1 MSFHNPLGL
10 LGLIGIPIVILIYI
24 IKNKHTE
31 QIVTSN
37 YLWHLS
43 EKFLNKKK
51 NISFVSGIISLLLQ
65 IIAITMIS
73 LVIAHP
79 IIYIPNGA
87 KEYCFILDG
96 SGSMNMVIEEKS
108 RIDIGKDEI
117 KNIINSSAD
126 GSKYTLIFASD
137 TARVVYE
144 KFDNK
149 EKACELLEDLK
160 PSGVS
165 VTYDSI
171 LKHVQKYFNENKSM
185 ITYLVTD
192 KDYQSNNIEIINVSN
207 DVDNYAISNFN
218 YIIEESLLK
227 INANVLSY
235 ESDTTLNVNLYIDGV
250 LLDSKE
256 VEVSKLTEGN
266 YYFETDNTDFLNISL
281 EISNVDGLMLD
292 NVSTIYNVEKEH
304 NYSTLVI
311 SYRPF
316 YIESMLKT
324 VGNTSVTV
332 ISPENYNSDMSGYSL
347 YIFDAVT
354 PKTLPTDGTVW
365 LFKPTESIEK
375 SGFSVQDIVEDENG
389 IELTYPKN
397 STSMFKLLTYGLE
410 KEQVYVSKYVK
421 YGLYKNFTTLLTH
434 EGNPV
439 IFTGTSDNGVR
450 EVVFGFDLHD
460 SNFPLLMDYLVLS
473 KNLIDY
479 SFPIILDNSV
489 YTCGDKVEINVL
501 SNCDSIKVTSPNGDV
516 SYLDVSS
523 EITSFNTTL
532 VGTYVLTM
540 NFNGDIKEFSI
551 YSNLPSEEST
561 TVHEVVDINL
571 SGELENEYSDG
582 IYDKLLFLFII
593 LAIVYVA
600 DWVVYCREQY
610 QLR

>member
-51 NISFVSGIISLLLQ
+51 NVSLISGIISLLLQ

-126 GSKYTLIFASD
+126 GSKYTLIYASD

-227 INANVLSY
+227 INANVMSY

-410 KEQVYVSKYVK
+410 KEQIYVSKYVK

>member
-51 NISFVSGIISLLLQ
+51 NVSLISGIISLLLQ

-126 GSKYTLIFASD
+126 GSKYTLIYASD

-250 LLDSKE
+250 LIDSKE

>member
-51 NISFVSGIISLLLQ
+51 NVSLISGIISLLLQ

-117 KNIINSSAD
+117 KNIINTSAD
-126 GSKYTLIFASD
+126 GSKYTLIYASD

-250 LLDSKE
+250 LIDSKE

>member
-1 MSFHNPLGL
+1 MR
-10 LGLIGIPIVILIYI
+10 
-24 IKNKHTE
+24 
-31 QIVTSN
+31 
-37 YLWHLS
+37 W
-43 EKFLNKKK
+43 
-51 NISFVSGIISLLLQ
+51 
-65 IIAITMIS
+65 
-73 LVIAHP
+73 
-79 IIYIPNGA
+79 
-87 KEYCFILDG
+87 
-96 SGSMNMVIEEKS
+96 
-108 RIDIGKDEI
+108 
-117 KNIINSSAD
+117 
-126 GSKYTLIFASD
+126 
-137 TARVVYE
+137 
-144 KFDNK
+144 
-149 EKACELLEDLK
+149 
-160 PSGVS
+160 
-165 VTYDSI
+165 
-171 LKHVQKYFNENKSM
+171 
-185 ITYLVTD
+185 
-192 KDYQSNNIEIINVSN
+192 
-207 DVDNYAISNFN
+207 
-218 YIIEESLLK
+218 
-227 INANVLSY
+227 
-235 ESDTTLNVNLYIDGV
+235 
-250 LLDSKE
+250 
-256 VEVSKLTEGN
+256 
-266 YYFETDNTDFLNISL
+266 
-281 EISNVDGLMLD
+281 
-292 NVSTIYNVEKEH
+292 
-304 NYSTLVI
+304 
-311 SYRPF
+311 
-316 YIESMLKT
+316 
-324 VGNTSVTV
+324 
-332 ISPENYNSDMSGYSL
+332 
-347 YIFDAVT
+347 
-354 PKTLPTDGTVW
+354 
-365 LFKPTESIEK
+365 
-375 SGFSVQDIVEDENG
+375 
-389 IELTYPKN
+389 
-397 STSMFKLLTYGLE
+397 
-410 KEQVYVSKYVK
+410 VK

>member
-51 NISFVSGIISLLLQ
+51 NVSLISGIISLLLQ

-117 KNIINSSAD
+117 KNIINTSAD
-126 GSKYTLIFASD
+126 GSKYTLIYASD

>member
-51 NISFVSGIISLLLQ
+51 HVSLVSGIISLLLQ
-65 IIAITMIS
+65 IIAIAMIS
-73 LVIAHP
+73 LIIAHP

-96 SGSMNMVIEEKS
+96 SGSMNMVIEDKS
-108 RIDIGKDEI
+108 RMDLGKDEI

-126 GSKYTLIFASD
+126 GSKYTLIYAGD

-149 EKACELLEDLK
+149 EKACELLDELK
-160 PSGVS
+160 PTGVS

-171 LKHVQKYFNENKSM
+171 LKHVQKYFNDNKSM
-185 ITYLVTD
+185 LTYLVTD
-192 KDYQSNNIEIINVSN
+192 KDYESNNIEIINVSN
-207 DVDNYAISNFN
+207 NVDNYSISSFD

-227 INANVLSY
+227 INAKVLSY
-235 ESDTTLNVNLYIDGV
+235 ESDTTLNVNLYIDEV
-250 LLDSKE
+250 LLDTKE
-256 VEVSKLTEGN
+256 VNVSKLVEGE

-281 EISNVDGLMLD
+281 EIANTDGLMLD
-292 NVSTIYNVEKEH
+292 NISTIYNVEKEH
-304 NYSTLVI
+304 NYSTLVV

-332 ISPENYNSDMSGYSL
+332 VSPDNYRSDMSGYSL

-354 PKTLPTDGTVW
+354 PKTLPKDGTVW

-375 SGFSVQDIVEDENG
+375 SGFSVQDVVENEDG

-410 KEQVYVSKYVK
+410 KETVYVSKYVK
-421 YGLYKNFTTLLTH
+421 YGLYKNFTTLLTY

-460 SNFPLLMDYLVLS
+460 SNLPLLMDYLILS

-479 SFPIILDNSV
+479 SFPIILDDSV

-523 EITSFNTTL
+523 EITSFKTSL

-551 YSNLPSEEST
+551 YSNLPAAES
-561 TVHEVVDINL
+561 VISNEVVDINL

-582 IYDKLLFLFII
+582 IYDKLAFLFIV

>member
-51 NISFVSGIISLLLQ
+51 NVSLVSGIISLLLQ

-117 KNIINSSAD
+117 KNIINTSAD
-126 GSKYTLIFASD
+126 GSKYTLIYASD

-250 LLDSKE
+250 LIDSKE

>member
-227 INANVLSY
+227 INANVMSY

-332 ISPENYNSDMSGYSL
+332 VSPENYNSDMSGYSL

-410 KEQVYVSKYVK
+410 KEQIYVSKYVK

-473 KNLIDY
+473 KNLMDY

>member
-51 NISFVSGIISLLLQ
+51 NVSLVSGIISLLLQ
-65 IIAITMIS
+65 IVAITMIS

-126 GSKYTLIFASD
+126 GSKYTLIYASD

-250 LLDSKE
+250 LIDSKE